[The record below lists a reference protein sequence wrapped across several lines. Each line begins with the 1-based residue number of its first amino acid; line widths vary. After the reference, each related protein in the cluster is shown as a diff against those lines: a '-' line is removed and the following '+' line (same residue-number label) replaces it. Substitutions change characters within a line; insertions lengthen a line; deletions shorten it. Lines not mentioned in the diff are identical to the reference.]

1 MVGMER
7 GDLLRDNG
15 AIFTKQGKALNDHAD
30 RSNLKVVVV
39 GNPANTNAWIAS
51 QSAPN
56 IPASSFSAMTRL
68 DHNRGLAQL
77 SSKLNVGV
85 DDIEKFVIWGNHS
98 STQYPDI
105 SHAVLRSGKRLP
117 DLLTDQQWLTG
128 DFIPTVQKRGAA
140 IIAARGASSAAS
152 AASAAIDHIRDW
164 HLGTNGRWTS
174 MAIAS
179 DGSYGTEKGVF
190 YSFPVTI
197 DSGKVSIVQG
207 LPISP
212 FSRKL
217 MDATND
223 ELKGERDEVRKLL
236 NL

>member
-1 MVGMER
+1 
-7 GDLLRDNG
+7 
-15 AIFTKQGKALNDHAD
+15 
-30 RSNLKVVVV
+30 
-39 GNPANTNAWIAS
+39 
-51 QSAPN
+51 
-56 IPASSFSAMTRL
+56 
-68 DHNRGLAQL
+68 
-77 SSKLNVGV
+77 
-85 DDIEKFVIWGNHS
+85 
-98 STQYPDI
+98 
-105 SHAVLRSGKRLP
+105 
-117 DLLTDQQWLTG
+117 
-128 DFIPTVQKRGAA
+128 
-140 IIAARGASSAAS
+140 
-152 AASAAIDHIRDW
+152 
-164 HLGTNGRWTS
+164 